1 MGRSWIC
8 WTFPRL
14 GMDNPAFATLPV
26 NQQESSKGDDMQLSP
41 EESRKAIERIRKY
54 GEFPPDKYFFSAVE
68 LEEFYGLPILMLWE
82 CMSKTDEWGLRIPPN
97 TDCKIIYKR
106 PFTKETGAYLIRCK
120 DFERKL
126 IKDVGLPAY
135 AIEEHIKIC
144 HQGNCPVAVETTE
157 DRIADLEGQLAAL
170 KAELEQARQE
180 NAVLQAELE
189 NTKAELEKVRQGEG
203 QCLEWYGLIAVVE
216 QSRKEGKTPQETAA
230 CLKERGASWAM
241 IGGLMHPQGDIKGWQ
256 QYGKDLFNGKTKTLP
271 W

>member
-1 MGRSWIC
+1 
-8 WTFPRL
+8 
-14 GMDNPAFATLPV
+14 MDEPAFATLPV

-54 GEFPPDKYFFSAVE
+54 GGFPPDKYFFSAVE

-82 CMSKTDEWGLRIPPN
+82 CMSKTDEWSLRIPPN
-97 TDCKIIYKR
+97 TDFRIIYKR

-144 HQGNCPVAVETTE
+144 HQGNCPVAAETPE

-170 KAELEQARQE
+170 KTELELARQE
-180 NAVLQAELE
+180 KAVLQAELE
-189 NTKAELEKVRQGEG
+189 KARHGQEISALEDH
-203 QCLEWYGLIAVVE
+203 GLCGRVIML
-216 QSRKEGKTPQETAA
+216 RREGKTEEEIAAILSNSGKWCSIPQI
-230 CLKERGASWAM
+230 GALLHPGGHASRDAM
-241 IGGLMHPQGDIKGWQ
+241 IKHAQRLL
-256 QYGKDLFNGKTKTLP
+256 GKA
-271 W
+271 